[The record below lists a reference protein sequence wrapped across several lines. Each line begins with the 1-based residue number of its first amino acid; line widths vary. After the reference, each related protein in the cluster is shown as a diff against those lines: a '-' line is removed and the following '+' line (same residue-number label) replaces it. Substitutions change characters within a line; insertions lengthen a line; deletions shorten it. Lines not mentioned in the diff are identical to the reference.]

1 MGLMFIDLES
11 SCWEGF
17 DLAPYTN
24 DLFLPPGAK
33 FVRPP

>member
-11 SCWEGF
+11 SCWAGF
-17 DLAPYTN
+17 DLAPLT